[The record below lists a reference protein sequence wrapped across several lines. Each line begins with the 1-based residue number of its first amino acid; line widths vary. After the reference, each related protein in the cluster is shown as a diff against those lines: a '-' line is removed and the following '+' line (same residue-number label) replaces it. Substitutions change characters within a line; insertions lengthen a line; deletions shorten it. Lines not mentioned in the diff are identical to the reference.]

1 MEQVI
6 EYFEEISKIPRG
18 SGNEKGISDYLAQ
31 FAKNNSL
38 EATQD
43 DVFNIIIK
51 KPASPGY
58 ENAPT
63 IILQGHLD
71 MVCVKSKDKVHDF
84 TKDPI
89 TFKYIGDMIYAD
101 GTTLGA
107 DNGTALAYA
116 MAIMASKDIK
126 HPALE
131 ILLTSSEENNMTG
144 AEKVNLENLT
154 GKILVNMD
162 ATDEGMLV
170 VGCAGAVKTTTTIQV
185 DWQKTQHGWE
195 AFTICVNGL
204 LSGHSG
210 EDINRRRGNAIK
222 LLSRVLNKISQD
234 TPMHLAKIN
243 GGVKSSLI
251 PNEAEAVIL
260 LPVGGYPDL
269 QKTIKDW
276 DEIFKSELNAT
287 DPGVTVSVL
296 RTDAVVDKVLSI
308 EQSRKVLGAILT
320 IPDSVQTMEKS
331 FANMVQSSTNLGVVG
346 TTEKG
351 VVIDTLIRSSVDS
364 LRDYIKEQSYSV
376 AKLVGADFSEYA
388 GFNAW
393 KYNKNS
399 RVLEACKK
407 VYQTETGKEP
417 EIKITHG
424 GVECALFGAK
434 IKDLDMVCFAP
445 DIFECHTI
453 NEHVSMSS
461 MIRTYDYLLKVL
473 EAMN

>member
-6 EYFEEISKIPRG
+6 KYFEEISKIPRA

-31 FAKNNSL
+31 YAKTYVL
-38 EATQD
+38 EAAQD

-63 IILQGHLD
+63 VVLQGHLD

-84 TKDPI
+84 NKDPI

-101 GTTLGA
+101 DTTLGA
-107 DNGTALAYA
+107 DNGIA
-116 MAIMASKDIK
+116 MAYVMAIIASKDIK

-144 AEKVNLENLT
+144 AEKVNLENLA

-170 VGCAGAVKTTTTIQV
+170 VGCAGAVKTTTTIQA
-185 DWQKTQHGWE
+185 DWQKPQNDWE
-195 AFTICVNGL
+195 PFIICVNGL

-210 EDINRRRGNAIK
+210 EDINRGRGNAIK

-234 TPMHLAKIN
+234 TPLQIAQIN

-260 LPVGGYPDL
+260 LPVGRYPDL

-296 RTDAVVDKVLSI
+296 RTDAAFDKVMST
-308 EQSRKVLGAILT
+308 EHTKKVLEALLT
-320 IPDSVQTMEKS
+320 LPDGVQTMDKS
-331 FANMVQSSTNLGVVG
+331 FANMVQSSTNLGVVS

-364 LRDYIKEQSYSV
+364 LKDYIKEQSYSV
-376 AKLVGADFSEYA
+376 ANLVGADFSEYA

-407 VYQTETGKEP
+407 VYQAETGKEP

-424 GVECALFGAK
+424 GVECALFGER
-434 IKDLDMVCFAP
+434 IKDLDMICFAP
-445 DIFECHTI
+445 DIYECHTI
-453 NEHVSMSS
+453 NEHVSKSS

-473 EAMN
+473 EAIN